1 MTNRTWILAL
11 SFALCAACAG
21 NKENVDITKPVTG
34 AEASN
39 AEKAYTRG
47 LQEKKEKNY
56 FEAIR
61 YLEYVRNNFPYSQY
75 AALAELAIAD
85 MSFDRDDWGS
95 AATQYQDFV
104 KSHPSHPRADY
115 ASFRA
120 GLARWEDK
128 PSDFWLLPPA
138 SEKDQATVRGALDA
152 LQRFVV
158 SYPKSEYVPK
168 ARQLIADTRERLAKH
183 EEYVADF
190 YWKRNAWK
198 GAAGRLVGLADNFG
212 DLSGGKVR
220 TDSLWRASEAYR
232 NLNDVTSERKVLQ
245 RLVQE
250 APGSDR
256 ARAAQARL
264 QQLPQ
269 APQPVK
275 APDRAVSEPTPVP
288 QQEAPSSAIQG
299 PVVPPAG
306 STAAPAPSGTVPLG
320 NTPEPTA
327 TQPRPSPT
335 PTQPQPAKPTE
346 PPK

>member
-1 MTNRTWILAL
+1 MTNRRGILAL
-11 SFALCAACAG
+11 CLATCVACAG
-21 NKENVDITKPVTG
+21 NKDNLDITRPVTG

-39 AEKAYTRG
+39 AEKAYARG
-47 LQEKKEKNY
+47 LQEKKGKNY

-85 MSFDRDDWGS
+85 MSFDRDDWGA

-104 KSHPSHPRADY
+104 RSHPSHPRADY
-115 ASFRA
+115 AAFRA

-128 PSDFWLLPPA
+128 PSDFWLLPPS
-138 SEKDQATVRGALDA
+138 SEKDQATLRNALDA

-168 ARQLIADTRERLAKH
+168 ARELIADTRERLARH

-190 YWKRNAWK
+190 YWKRNA
-198 GAAGRLVGLADNFG
+198 GRLVGLADNFG
-212 DLSGGKVR
+212 DLQGGKVR
-220 TDSLWRASEAYR
+220 ADSLWRAGEAYR
-232 NLNDVTSERKVLQ
+232 NLHDVASERKVLQ

-250 APGSDR
+250 APGSSH
-256 ARAAQARL
+256 AREAQARL
-264 QQLPQ
+264 QQLP
-269 APQPVK
+269 ATPQPVK
-275 APDRAVSEPTPVP
+275 APEQRAISEPTPVP
-288 QQEAPSSAIQG
+288 QQEAPSSAVQG

-306 STAAPAPSGTVPLG
+306 SNQPPKPSGTVPLG
-320 NTPEPTA
+320 NAPEPTA

-346 PPK
+346 PPR